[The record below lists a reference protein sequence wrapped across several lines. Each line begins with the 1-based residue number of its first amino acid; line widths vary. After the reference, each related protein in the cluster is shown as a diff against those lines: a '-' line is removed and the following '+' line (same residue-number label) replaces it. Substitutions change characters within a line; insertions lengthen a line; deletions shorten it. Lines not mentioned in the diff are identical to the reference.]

1 MSRLGH
7 YEVHFWCSKL
17 ELKLLITKYYQQH
30 FYPNCMSQLPTITP
44 FSAQFEFGAIFG
56 AAELPALH
64 HADLQ
69 SKRINASGDASD
81 DSWATTTT
89 QN

>member
-44 FSAQFEFGAIFG
+44 FSAQFEFGLHRERPNGCKRKHIILCCRHLLSSREHVKF
-56 AAELPALH
+56 AL
-64 HADLQ
+64 
-69 SKRINASGDASD
+69 KR
-81 DSWATTTT
+81 
-89 QN
+89 

>member
-30 FYPNCMSQLPTITP
+30 FYPNCMSQLPTIIHP
-44 FSAQFEFGAIFG
+44 FQHNLNLACTERVQMGA
-56 AAELPALH
+56 
-64 HADLQ
+64 
-69 SKRINASGDASD
+69 S
-81 DSWATTTT
+81 T
-89 QN
+89 